1 MRIIIAGSRSINNY
15 NTLKN
20 VIKEC
25 PLTISEVVSGGAR
38 GVDRLGER
46 WARDNQVNLHIMPAK
61 WDKHGNS
68 AGMIRNS
75 QMADYADGLIALWD
89 GESRGTKNMIETA
102 SKNGLCIFM
111 YNKSKQSFWQNF
123 SRV

>member
-1 MRIIIAGSRSINNY
+1 
-15 NTLKN
+15 
-20 VIKEC
+20 
-25 PLTISEVVSGGAR
+25 
-38 GVDRLGER
+38 
-46 WARDNQVNLHIMPAK
+46 MPAK